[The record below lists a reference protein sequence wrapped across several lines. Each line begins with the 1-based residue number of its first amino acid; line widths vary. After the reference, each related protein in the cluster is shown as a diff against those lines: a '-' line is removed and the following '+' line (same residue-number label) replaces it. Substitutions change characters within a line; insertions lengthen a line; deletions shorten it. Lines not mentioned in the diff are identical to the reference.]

1 MSLLE
6 QQDAEIMKNKAMFEK
21 QMQEVFDEYDME
33 KKNAATGMRKQ
44 KAQDAIDNANKDAEH
59 KRTMEAKQQNAKV
72 YGQGL

>member
-33 KKNAATGMRKQ
+33 KKTQLQECGNRK
-44 KAQDAIDNANKDAEH
+44 H
-59 KRTMEAKQQNAKV
+59 KM
-72 YGQGL
+72 L